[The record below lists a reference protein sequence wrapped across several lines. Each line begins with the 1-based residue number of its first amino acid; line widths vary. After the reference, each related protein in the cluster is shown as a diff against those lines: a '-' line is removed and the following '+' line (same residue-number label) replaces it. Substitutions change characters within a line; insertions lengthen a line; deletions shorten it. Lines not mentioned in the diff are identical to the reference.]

1 MKLGLVG
8 LGHFNVAQHA
18 PSLVKY
24 ANEVA
29 AIEFVLCEPS
39 AERLSAWRERFGEY
53 PAYESVDAMLAGE
66 TLDAAY
72 VTVPPPVA
80 CEVTVK
86 FLRAGV
92 PAFTEKPPGMTTEET
107 QRLIDAAGDLQHA
120 VGFNRRFSPVL
131 RKMKEIAA
139 SEDGETLFVGCEF
152 TRVGRYDPDFTTTLI
167 HGIDAVR
174 SVGGDFAEFSV
185 RKPTHQGEKS
195 FRNYQIGG
203 TFASGALFAITALP
217 VCGRWAEQYTV
228 VTEGLT
234 VVGRLPVPTGGE
246 GGGVSVRRGGKLEAC
261 CDDADLVVAGAPDCV
276 RFGFFDQARRFLD
289 AVQHGGVAGTSFRE
303 SLQSVEVAEFL
314 RHCPE
319 SARWTASDR
328 RG

>member
-24 ANEVA
+24 ASEVE
-29 AIEFVLCEPS
+29 AIELVLCEPS
-39 AERLSAWRERFGEY
+39 SERLSAWRQRFGEY
-53 PAYESVDAMLAGE
+53 PAYESADAMLDTE
-66 TLDAAY
+66 ELDAAY
-72 VTVPPPVA
+72 VTVPPAVA
-80 CEVTVK
+80 CEVTEK

-92 PAFTEKPPGMTTEET
+92 PSFTEKPPGMTAEET

-139 SEDGETLFVGCEF
+139 SEDGEALFVGCEF

-174 SVGGDFAEFSV
+174 AIGGDLAELSV
-185 RKPTHQGEKS
+185 RKPMHDGEKP
-195 FRNYQIGG
+195 FRNYHIGG
-203 TFASGALFAITALP
+203 TFASGALLSLTALP
-217 VCGRWAEQYTV
+217 VSGRAVERYTLV
-228 VTEGLT
+228 NEHLT
-234 VVGRLPVPTGGE
+234 VAAHLAMPGMDEPGE
-246 GGGVSVRRGGKLEAC
+246 VFVYRDRELAERHVE
-261 CDDADLVVAGAPDCV
+261 CDLGMDEAPDCV
-276 RFGFFDQARRFLD
+276 RFGFFDQARQFLD

-319 SARWTASDR
+319 SARWTASR
-328 RG
+328 PR